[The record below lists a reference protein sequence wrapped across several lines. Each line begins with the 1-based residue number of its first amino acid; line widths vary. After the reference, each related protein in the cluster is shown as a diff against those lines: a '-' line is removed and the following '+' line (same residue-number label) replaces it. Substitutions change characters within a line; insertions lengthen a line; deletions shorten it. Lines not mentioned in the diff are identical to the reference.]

1 MKKYENDNFIEDQNM
16 DGVDPEYDAAY
27 GSDYDPEGDSAFASE
42 YADGTEYADETGYG
56 PEEAGLEEIEP
67 DAEEEPYY
75 DRKAFKWLRTENRA
89 KFIKL
94 MALLIL
100 SSAILIF
107 ASIAWFTMNRDV
119 GTSGMGV
126 KTVASPFEIRTSGSA
141 GLYDDYLENADVTYT
156 SGSMTGG
163 SAQNI
168 IWQLTAES
176 QMENLYTET
185 GTPDLREIKKLESDK
200 YGLSPGDHGT
210 LKFTLVPTNGGNIP
224 VYIDLKVSFY
234 KTAYDAEGYQTDT
247 FTLMSADNADDVEPL
262 KYATSHIQFF
272 YKDDNNVQRR
282 ITDDGFT
289 VSLGTT
295 EKEVTIYWVWP
306 EKLSNIFDGTI
317 EGLES
322 PGNAQTEMKNYM
334 FANPGEFL
342 SGLSASELSYMT
354 VAEDAENRDT
364 LIATKI
370 AAIKSDTRTYS
381 SYSNK
386 YNNADQS
393 IADGV
398 GYVMVEVIADSN
410 E

>member
-1 MKKYENDNFIEDQNM
+1 M
-16 DGVDPEYDAAY
+16 
-27 GSDYDPEGDSAFASE
+27 
-42 YADGTEYADETGYG
+42 
-56 PEEAGLEEIEP
+56 
-67 DAEEEPYY
+67 
-75 DRKAFKWLRTENRA
+75 
-89 KFIKL
+89 
-94 MALLIL
+94 
-100 SSAILIF
+100 
-107 ASIAWFTMNRDV
+107 
-119 GTSGMGV
+119 
-126 KTVASPFEIRTSGSA
+126 
-141 GLYDDYLENADVTYT
+141 
-156 SGSMTGG
+156 
-163 SAQNI
+163 
-168 IWQLTAES
+168 
-176 QMENLYTET
+176 
-185 GTPDLREIKKLESDK
+185 
-200 YGLSPGDHGT
+200 
-210 LKFTLVPTNGGNIP
+210 
-224 VYIDLKVSFY
+224 YIDLKVSFY

>member
-1 MKKYENDNFIEDQNM
+1 MENSKDILEKGNIDATESASLSTSENDN
-16 DGVDPEYDAAY
+16 
-27 GSDYDPEGDSAFASE
+27 SE
-42 YADGTEYADETGYG
+42 AIKRQRKVKLIK
-56 PEEAGLEEIEP
+56 AG
-67 DAEEEPYY
+67 
-75 DRKAFKWLRTENRA
+75 
-89 KFIKL
+89 
-94 MALLIL
+94 ALLFL
-100 SSAILIF
+100 TSLVMIF
-107 ASIAWFTMNRDV
+107 LTIAWFTMNRE
-119 GTSGMGV
+119 TRASGMGV

-247 FTLMSADNADDVEPL
+247 FTLMSADNADDVDPL

-306 EKLSNIFDGTI
+306 EKLSNIFDGNI

-322 PGNAQTEMKNYM
+322 PGNAQTEMRNYM

-342 SGLSASELSYMT
+342 SGLSASELSFMT
-354 VAEDAENRDT
+354 VAEYDENRDT